1 VSFAFFAD
9 QQPTPD
15 KGGWMIGRLRGEILL
30 KRPPHLLIEVGG
42 VGYELEAPMSTFYD
56 LPPVGEAVTLI
67 THLAVREDA
76 HVLYGFARERDRDL
90 FRSLLRVSG
99 VGAKMG
105 LAILSGMDAERFVRC
120 VEQEDV
126 HALTR
131 LPGIGTKTAQR
142 LVVEMRDRL
151 AGLGAGVA
159 ALTGGGSAAAVPRVG
174 CAPADDALSDAVS
187 ALVALGYKPADAS
200 RMARAVDDGARTSEE
215 IIRAA
220 LRAAGTG

>member
-1 VSFAFFAD
+1 
-9 QQPTPD
+9 
-15 KGGWMIGRLRGEILL
+15 MIGRLRGEILV
-30 KRPPHLLIEVGG
+30 KRPPYLLIEVGG
-42 VGYELEAPMSTFYD
+42 VGYELEAPMSTFYE
-56 LPPVGEAVTLI
+56 LPPVGATVTLV

-90 FRSLLRVSG
+90 FRALLRVSG

-105 LAILSGMDAERFVRC
+105 LAILSGMDAERFARC

-142 LVVEMRDRL
+142 LLMEMRGRL
-151 AGLGAGVA
+151 NALGAGVA
-159 ALTGGGSAAAVPRVG
+159 VLTAGAAVPADPRRG
-174 CAPADDALSDAVS
+174 GADDALADAVS
-187 ALVALGYKPADAS
+187 ALVALGYKPADAN
-200 RMARAVDDGARTSEE
+200 RMARAVDDGATTSEE

-220 LRAAGTG
+220 LKAAG

>member
-1 VSFAFFAD
+1 
-9 QQPTPD
+9 
-15 KGGWMIGRLRGEILL
+15 MIGRLRGEILI

-42 VGYELEAPMSTFYD
+42 VGYELEAPMSTFYE
-56 LPPVGEAVTLI
+56 LPPVGATVTLV

-90 FRSLLRVSG
+90 FRALLRVSG

-105 LAILSGMDAERFVRC
+105 LAILSGMDAERFARC

-142 LVVEMRDRL
+142 LLVEMRGRL
-151 AGLGAGVA
+151 DALGAGVA
-159 ALTGGGSAAAVPRVG
+159 VLSAGRAVSGEPGRGGADEALA
-174 CAPADDALSDAVS
+174 DAVS
-187 ALVALGYKPADAS
+187 ALVALGYKPADAN
-200 RMARAVDDGARTSEE
+200 RMARAVDDGATTSEG

-220 LRAAGTG
+220 LKAAG